1 MKNTNKFY
9 EQDNLQLNI
18 LKSKK
23 ILKWRPK
30 YSIKESVNL
39 TVNWYKNV
47 NENKN
52 NVENETIKQINNY
65 MNIK

>member
-1 MKNTNKFY
+1 M
-9 EQDNLQLNI
+9 E
-18 LKSKK
+18 KK